1 MDFRMTTVAVN
12 TREARSSE
20 SAARARRFNLP
31 SPFTVFVGVVI
42 GATAVVIF
50 APITIMFLRTLL
62 ADGTLNTQAFADTFA
77 RPGLGEAVLN
87 SLIIVIAVNLTA
99 VPVGTLFAWLNF
111 RTNARMG
118 PLTTLLPILP
128 LLLPS
133 VAVAIGW
140 VFLGSDESGF
150 LTIAIRQFLGLFGID
165 IQSSVVHIF
174 TWPGLLMLYFLEIM
188 PVVYVIVG
196 AAYRSTDSSLE
207 EAARINGSGVFKTF
221 ITISVPIVRPAI
233 LLSTLLAS
241 VLAIG
246 IYSIPAIVGS
256 TAKIPTLSVH
266 LVRLLNG
273 EFPPRID
280 EAAVISLFLIL
291 VFGAFWMLQ
300 QRLNAFGRHAQIGG
314 QGMRSASILLSRP
327 AQLIART
334 SMIAY
339 VALISILPVVAL
351 LLVSLQPYWTPEVD
365 FATLS
370 LENFMPLLEDPH
382 SRAAVTNSMI
392 LATVGSFLTL
402 LVAAIVMVYAIAN
415 GGVREKF
422 MGVLTKVPAALS
434 HLVIAAGI
442 MIGFGGAPLYLANSM
457 VILGIAYFVLYI
469 PKASIAA
476 EAAFRQLGPQLSE
489 ASRICGAGGART
501 MRRIVLPLMLPGLAA
516 GWALIFASIIGEL
529 TASVI
534 LAGPHNPV
542 MGYLIMTSYEAGTYS
557 QLAALATV
565 IAVMS
570 GLTVGSTMALAR
582 PKFSNLTSP

>member
-1 MDFRMTTVAVN
+1 MPA
-12 TREARSSE
+12 
-20 SAARARRFNLP
+20 
-31 SPFTVFVGVVI
+31 PFTLVVGVVI
-42 GATAVVIF
+42 VATAVMIF
-50 APITIMFLRTLL
+50 APIIIMFARTLL
-62 ADGTLNTQAFADTFA
+62 PQGQLNTQAIADAFA
-77 RPGLGEAVLN
+77 RPGLGAALLN
-87 SLIIVIAVNLTA
+87 SFTIVIVVNLTA

-111 RTNARMG
+111 RTNARLG
-118 PLTTLLPILP
+118 PLASLLPILP

-133 VAVAIGW
+133 VAVTIGW

-150 LTIAIRQFLGLFGID
+150 LTIAVKSLLSLIGIE
-165 IQSSVVHIF
+165 VNTLPVHIF
-174 TWPGLLMLYFLEIM
+174 SWPGLLMLYFLEIM

-196 AAYRSTDSSLE
+196 AAYRSVDSSLE

-221 ITISVPIVRPAI
+221 TTVSVPIVRPAI
-233 LLSTLLAS
+233 LLSMLLAS

-280 EAAVISLFLIL
+280 QAAVISVLLIAI
-291 VFGAFWMLQ
+291 FGALWIFQ

-314 QGMRSASILLSRP
+314 QGVKSASILLSRP
-327 AQLIART
+327 AQFIARMA
-334 SMIAY
+334 MIGY
-339 VALISILPVVAL
+339 IVVISVLPVLAL
-351 LLVSLQPYWTPEVD
+351 LLVALQPYWTPEVD
-365 FATLS
+365 FRILS
-370 LENFMPLLEDPH
+370 FDNFTPLIQDAQ
-382 SRAAVTNSMI
+382 SRAAITNSMLLGI
-392 LATVGSFLTL
+392 VGSLFTL
-402 LVAAIVMVYAIAN
+402 LVAAILTVYAITK
-415 GGVREKF
+415 GGVRER
-422 MGVLTKVPAALS
+422 GIGILTKLPAAMS

-442 MIGFGGAPLYLANSM
+442 LIGFSGAPFFLANSI

-476 EAAFRQLGPQLSE
+476 EAAFRQVGPQLSE
-489 ASRICGAGGART
+489 ASRICGAGGVRT

-516 GWALIFASIIGEL
+516 GWALIFSSIVGEL

-565 IAVMS
+565 IAAMS
-570 GLTVGSTMALAR
+570 GLTVGVTMAIAR
-582 PKFSNLTSP
+582 PKFLNLASA